1 MYFILDVTAKL
12 SLHKNIGTRYM
23 LIDFTPEQRVLTV
36 FIYLITLCLHKMSN
50 RFRSQ
55 CFKNEKKWIVTTVFA
70 PFKEKFKK
78 NSL

>member
-1 MYFILDVTAKL
+1 
-12 SLHKNIGTRYM
+12 M

-78 NSL
+78 IAFESCKAYLFEFNLNTSPY